1 MKQKKYVI
9 SICTPTFNSEKYLE
23 KTIKSVIGQG
33 YGNIQLIIIDG
44 GSTDGTIKI
53 IKKYKKYINYWVSEK
68 DKGIYDAW
76 NKGIKVAKGEIFG
89 ILSSDD
95 FYYKNTFSIVNK
107 YFQKFPKINFS
118 IWCYKNE
125 MGSSS

>member
-1 MKQKKYVI
+1 MKQKKHII

-33 YGNIQLIIIDG
+33 YKNIQFIIIDG
-44 GSTDGTIKI
+44 GSTDKTIEI
-53 IKKYKKYINYWVSEK
+53 IKKYKNHIDYWVSEK

-76 NKGIKVAKGEIFG
+76 NKGLKVAKGEFFG

-95 FYYKNTFSIVNK
+95 YNYDNTFSTVNNYFAK
-107 YFQKFPKINFS
+107 YPKS
-118 IWCYKNE
+118 IWNN
-125 MGSSS
+125 